1 MLDFG
6 ILDTKLG
13 PTGTKI
19 VIALGGGLATHIWS
33 QIRAR
38 RMTLSWTANFQKI
51 TPPGDDSFASKI
63 QVLVNNQP
71 AQNVYSC
78 QITVL
83 NESIRDVDEFDILF
97 TFQNSFSIQH
107 AQGALS
113 ASAKTLGLSP
123 AFQGT
128 VENLRSLGEAERNAH
143 ASFNYVM
150 ENREFRLPSLN
161 RSASATFTFLIS
173 SKLSDKDAKVVMTS
187 EKKGIRL
194 VLRPAQPMLAGVRL
208 LDCVGWGLIL
218 TPSLVYVIA
227 HLNLSPVTIAFLCF
241 LVGIFAALFGILFLK
256 LLRFI
261 KNLFG

>member
-1 MLDFG
+1 MDFG
-6 ILDTKLG
+6 TLETKLG

-19 VIALGGGLATHIWS
+19 AIAFAGGLTTHIWN

-38 RMTLSWTANFQKI
+38 RITLSWTANFQKI
-51 TPPGDDSFASKI
+51 TPQGTDSFSSKI

-83 NESIRDVDEFDILF
+83 NESLRDVDEFDMLF
-97 TFQNSFSIQH
+97 TFLNSFSIQH
-107 AQGALS
+107 AQGALFE
-113 ASAKTLGLSP
+113 SAKTLDLSP
-123 AFQGT
+123 AFHGT
-128 VENLRSLGEAERNAH
+128 VEILKPLGEAVRTAH
-143 ASFNYVM
+143 PSFSYVM

-161 RSASATFTFLIS
+161 RGASATFTFLIS
-173 SKLSDKDAKVVMTS
+173 SKLSDNDAKVLVTS
-187 EKKGIRL
+187 EKKGVRL

-208 LDCVGWGLIL
+208 LDCVAWGLIL
-218 TPSLVYVIA
+218 TPGLVYVIA
-227 HLNLSPVTIAFLCF
+227 RLDLSPVTIAFLCF
-241 LVGIFAALFGILFLK
+241 LVGVLAGLFGIIIVR